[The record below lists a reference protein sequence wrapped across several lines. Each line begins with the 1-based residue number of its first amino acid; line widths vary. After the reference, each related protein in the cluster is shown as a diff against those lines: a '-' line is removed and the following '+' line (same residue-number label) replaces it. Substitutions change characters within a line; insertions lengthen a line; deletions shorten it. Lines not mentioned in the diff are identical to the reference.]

1 MKRIIMVGFTTL
13 VFVIS
18 SCATPAGQ
26 SSLWTECVKANGYG
40 FSMVTPYGP
49 FNLGY
54 LTWERNVSCA
64 KDIKQASITD
74 ALKATV
80 P

>member
-1 MKRIIMVGFTTL
+1 MKHWLRALGWVLLLSLDG
-13 VFVIS
+13 
-18 SCATPAGQ
+18 CATPKDQA
-26 SSLWTECVKANGYG
+26 SFWTECVKANGYG

-54 LTWERNVSCA
+54 ITWERNVSCA
-64 KDIKQASITD
+64 RDIKQANPTD
-74 ALKATV
+74 ALKASA